1 MTSQRQLAANK
12 KNALKSTG
20 PKTTEGRAAV
30 RLNGVKHGLT
40 AATLILPGEEESDF
54 DSLLAGFESEHHPS
68 TPTEEAL
75 VRQMTMAQWRLRR
88 LYNVEA
94 AFFTLRLVDLNED
107 IEDDYDNKLT
117 PIEQLALVAHND
129 RGKSSTL
136 DNLSRLEA
144 RLERSFYKALRELQ
158 HFRAPG
164 LSKNE
169 KQTQFQDRPL
179 PPEPSPSTDRMPA
192 DPPQEIVEA
201 NIPIQVRC
209 APKSSRNQGL
219 ANFCTRHVRISETYT
234 SPRLSTAIL

>member
-1 MTSQRQLAANK
+1 MKRPHMPTDRQLAANK

-94 AFFTLRLVDLNED
+94 AFFTLRLVDLNEE

-144 RLERSFYKALRELQ
+144 RLERSFYKALHELQ
-158 HFRAPG
+158 KMQKQSQSQNRTPAPDPTATKPESSQSLPDDAAHIHLVLPQG
-164 LSKNE
+164 QPSSFS
-169 KQTQFQDRPL
+169 TRPL
-179 PPEPSPSTDRMPA
+179 PSRGTSRCVRSISPARAARAGSGS
-192 DPPQEIVEA
+192 
-201 NIPIQVRC
+201 C
-209 APKSSRNQGL
+209 L
-219 ANFCTRHVRISETYT
+219 CC
-234 SPRLSTAIL
+234 